1 MTASAD
7 DLTGLDAAA
16 ATAARWSARL
26 GGLAVL
32 GAALWVAAE
41 VVVRNMPGDLTAG
54 VKLHSF
60 EITNWLFASATAFG
74 FAFAL
79 TERSHIRIDL
89 LYAILPLPVR
99 AVLDA
104 ASLTILAGMGGLMAY
119 HGWGVVAQSAQLGAM
134 PNSSLQVPMV
144 LPQSLWALGLTWFAA
159 VALLL
164 AVQGL
169 RRLFTGRFAEL
180 HAIAGAQTEG
190 LPEDAEGPT
199 P

>member
-1 MTASAD
+1 MTAPAS
-7 DLTGLDAAA
+7 LSGLDAAA

-26 GGLAVL
+26 GGAAVL

-41 VVVRNMPGDLTAG
+41 VVVRNMPGNLTAG
-54 VKLHSF
+54 MKLHSF
-60 EITNWLFASATAFG
+60 EITNWLFAASVAFG

-99 AVLDA
+99 AALDA
-104 ASLTILAGMGGLMAY
+104 VSLLALAGMGCLMAW
-119 HGWGVVAQSAQLGAM
+119 HGWGVVAASARLGAM
-134 PNSSLQVPMV
+134 PNSSLQVPLV
-144 LPQSLWALGLTWFAA
+144 IPQSLWALGLTWFAG

-164 AVQGL
+164 AAQGL
-169 RRLFTGRFAEL
+169 RRLLTGRFAEL
-180 HAIAGAQTEG
+180 HALAGAQTEG
-190 LPEDAEGPT
+190 LEDDAEGQT